1 VLLALVDSLRCPV
14 DHEESV
20 LVLSAD
26 SWAGSRVASGTLGCP
41 VCHARYAIRD
51 GAVDFTGG
59 APGDFPLPAQPL
71 ESDGMRLA
79 AQLGLGEPGGLVM
92 LTGRYAVLAEALGEV
107 VDVTCIVVDTVRAPQ
122 ATVRFELRD
131 RIPLPDATLRGAA
144 IDEPRATPPF
154 LAEVTRC
161 MQAGGRV
168 VAPARSWVPDGARL
182 IARDEQEWVAEVE
195 GSVPVIQ
202 LRRVPR

>member
-1 VLLALVDSLRCPV
+1 MLLALVDSLRCPV
-14 DHEESV
+14 DHEESA

-26 SWAGSRVASGTLGCP
+26 SWMGSRVVSGTLGCP
-41 VCHARYAIRD
+41 VCHARYAIHD

-59 APGDFPLPAQPL
+59 APGDFPLLAQPL
-71 ESDGMRLA
+71 KSDGMRLA

-92 LTGRYAVLAEALGEV
+92 LTGRYAALAESLGEV
-107 VDVTCIVVDTVRAPQ
+107 VDVTCIVVDPGHVPPA
-122 ATVRFELRD
+122 AIRFELRD
-131 RIPLPDATLRGAA
+131 RIPLAGATLRGAA
-144 IDEPRATPPF
+144 LDEPRATPTF

-161 MQAGGRV
+161 MQVGGRV
-168 VAPARSWVPDGARL
+168 VSPARSVVPDGARL
-182 IARDEQEWVAEVE
+182 IARDEQEWVAQVE

>member
-1 VLLALVDSLRCPV
+1 M
-14 DHEESV
+14 
-20 LVLSAD
+20 LSAD
-26 SWAGSRVASGTLGCP
+26 SWAGTRVASGTLGCP
-41 VCHARYAIRD
+41 VCHARYAIRE
-51 GAVDFTGG
+51 GVVDFTGG
-59 APGDFPLPAQPL
+59 APRSFLLPAQAL
-71 ESDGMRLA
+71 KSDGMRLA
-79 AQLGLGEPGGLVM
+79 AQLGLGGPGGLVM
-92 LTGRYAVLAEALGEV
+92 LTGRYAALAEALGEV
-107 VDVTCIVVDTVRAPQ
+107 VDVTCLAVDPAQAPLSAVR
-122 ATVRFELRD
+122 VELRD

-144 IDEPRATPPF
+144 IDEPRATPAF

-161 MQAGGRV
+161 TQAGGRV